1 MNDIKLYERIPKTK
15 FPLYMNDYVLPQSV
29 IPLHWHEHI
38 EIDYVASG
46 TLTVRIG
53 DNLVH
58 AQKGDCIIIKPTE
71 LHAMVSEDK
80 CHIASSL
87 LPPDFFDYKG
97 LSFDTLVRDDFV
109 SAEIEHIFELA
120 RDFEE
125 TRYLEIKG
133 RMYLLLVHLIK
144 NYSQDTFTETQ
155 YLPYSKKSER
165 INNAIKYIAQN
176 YTDNITTDFLARLS
190 NTSNAYFCHI
200 FKEITGKSAKEYI
213 TVLRVEKAA
222 GLLETTAMNIT
233 EIAMQCGFSD
243 ANYFARSFKR
253 IKGISPSQY
262 RKKDT
267 DNPR

>member
-15 FPLYMNDYVLPQSV
+15 FPIYMNDYVLPQSV

-38 EIDYVASG
+38 EIDYVTSG
-46 TLTVRIG
+46 TLTARIG
-53 DNLVH
+53 DNLIH
-58 AQKGDCIIIKPTE
+58 AQKGDCVIINATD
-71 LHAMVSEDK
+71 LHAIVSETK
-80 CHIASSL
+80 CHLASMI
-87 LPPDFFDYKG
+87 LPPDFFDYKD
-97 LSFDTLVRDDFV
+97 LSFDTLIRDELI
-109 SAEIEHIFELA
+109 SSELSRIFDLA
-120 RDFEE
+120 RGFEK

-133 RMYLLLVHLIK
+133 LVYLLLVHLIK
-144 NYSQDTFTETQ
+144 NYSHNTFVEMQ

-165 INNAIKYIAQN
+165 INGAINYIAQN

-190 NTSNAYFCHI
+190 NTSNAYFCHV

-213 TVLRVEKAA
+213 TVLRIEKAA
-222 GLLETTAMNIT
+222 GLLETTAMTIT

-243 ANYFARSFKR
+243 SNYFTRSFKK

-267 DNPR
+267 YKNL